1 MYNLGWNRFFYS
13 HSKHLRC
20 HQRPAMYRS
29 LFHSSTD
36 QIDRHQT
43 SNIGMNI
50 QTFIFQKKSRFTN
63 IFPHNF
69 VAYSF
74 PPACPSPAT
83 LPVMRYSALRACHN
97 VSHSHLPCKY
107 PWRRPCEHHDYDVII
122 IIIIKICVQWK
133 WIQFMQQKIP
143 ERTIFHIGSVNPT
156 HHTPLRTHSTICN
169 NAQEAW
175 TENKNMFSIYSNR
188 IRCVVLYTLTKYYV
202 TQKLNFFSALL
213 KSTRRVKC
221 ALKSKHWHVKRTF

>member
-1 MYNLGWNRFFYS
+1 MSSKTSDVSLIIPFFNGPNW
-13 HSKHLRC
+13 
-20 HQRPAMYRS
+20 QA
-29 LFHSSTD
+29 
-36 QIDRHQT
+36 
-43 SNIGMNI
+43 SNIEYRHEHEHSNI
-50 QTFIFQKKSRFTN
+50 YFSEKITLHKYIPTQFRCLLLSSC
-63 IFPHNF
+63 
-69 VAYSF
+69 VSF
-74 PPACPSPAT
+74 A
-83 LPVMRYSALRACHN
+83 RYS
-97 VSHSHLPCKY
+97 PCDAIFSLEGMSQCVTLSLTMQI
-107 PWRRPCEHHDYDVII
+107 PVTTTMWAPDHHDYDVII
-122 IIIIKICVQWK
+122 IIKICVHWK